1 MFFLAFTLFAVTAAS
16 IILLLKRTTQEEPKP
31 KTSWGKYKI
40 APKEAK
46 FTGAAVLV
54 YRYNSD
60 NQLEICWLKE
70 NRIPKGDHDDF
81 RGFNQ
86 PPRWPKSEVMVNVSG
101 VTTLVPQVLDDYG
114 NDITIQSVDTAFE
127 WYEKQHMKKPD
138 KIPEREKSLVIQD
151 FIKNTDKFEGREYE
165 LGMAREAAKDGEKS
179 IDCADRALREEFG
192 FVTDL
197 DCLFYVGRCGRPSRD
212 GEITRA
218 TDIYVCNSIYTSNV
232 KKDLHSNFNSP
243 KSMGFDRIGVS
254 VDFYEVQDKKF
265 MKANDLV
272 KKLANYKEQNK
283 GSDLSRWG
291 ALDMLLLTL
300 HLMKTKE
307 VITDSEYAEA
317 IIIKN

>member
-1 MFFLAFTLFAVTAAS
+1 MFFLAFTLVAATAAG
-16 IILLLKRTTQEEPKP
+16 IIFMLKRTQDKQ
-31 KTSWGKYKI
+31 TSWGKYKI

-54 YRYNSD
+54 YRYNSE

-70 NRIPKGDHDDF
+70 NRIPKGADDDF

-86 PPRWPKSEVMVNVSG
+86 PPRWPKSEVMVNVPG
-101 VTTLVPQVLDDYG
+101 VTTLVPQVLDDNG
-114 NDITIQSVDTAFE
+114 DDITVQAVDTAFE
-127 WYEKQHMKKPD
+127 WYTKQHMKRPE
-138 KIPEREKSLVIQD
+138 KIPLREKSLVIQD

-179 IDCADRALREEFG
+179 IDCAERALREEFG
-192 FVTDL
+192 FVTHL
-197 DCLFYVGRCGRPSRD
+197 DCLDNVGRCGRPSRD

-218 TDIYVCNSIYTSNV
+218 TDIYVCNSLYTSSIRGG
-232 KKDLHSNFNSP
+232 LQSNFNSP
-243 KSMGFDRIGVS
+243 KSMSFEKIGVS
-254 VDFYEVQDKKF
+254 VDFYEVQEKKF

-272 KKLANYKEQNK
+272 NTLAKYKKENQ
-283 GSDLSRWG
+283 GCDLSRWG

-307 VITDSEYAEA
+307 VITESEYKDAVVLR
-317 IIIKN
+317 